1 MAGTGVGAVFN
12 LGETN
17 SVNAT
22 STLKG
27 GVANGPMLK
36 ITNSGA
42 GTALNLQVPFN
53 KAPMFVNSSTKVT
66 NLNSDKL
73 DGKTS
78 GDFMPFK
85 TYTNSPAATIG
96 TCFTATHCFTE
107 AFCDGGTR

>member
-1 MAGTGVGAVFN
+1 
-12 LGETN
+12 
-17 SVNAT
+17 
-22 STLKG
+22 
-27 GVANGPMLK
+27 MLK

-42 GTALNLQVPFN
+42 GTALNLQVPSN
-53 KAPMFVNSSTKVT
+53 KAPMFVNSSTEVT